1 MRRIF
6 AIIILV
12 CIIYFLGGWIAVWLE
27 WFKKDDYFAYAG
39 IVGGLA
45 SVAGLFALTRPALSK
60 SDVQAIEL
68 DALRSMTETAA
79 QLQALEAARS
89 KTQEEIGSLAVKKQ
103 EMELLVKKASLA
115 LFLKEQH
122 AHHERRILEEIDR
135 NAQLKEHLEKSQ
147 DVSQKLAA
155 LDEEIDANPNVTQL
169 KEVIASAS
177 RKPVTVD
184 DLVLELPFPF
194 NAMSRVLVLLGRAL
208 SNLAITIK

>member
-6 AIIILV
+6 AIIIFF
-12 CIIYFLGGWIAVWLE
+12 CIIYFLGGWIAVWFEL
-27 WFKKDDYFAYAG
+27 FNKDNYFAYAG

-79 QLQALEAARS
+79 QLQALEATRS
-89 KTQEEIGSLAVKKQ
+89 KTQQEIGSLAIKKQ
-103 EMELLVKKASLA
+103 EMELLVKKASMA
-115 LFLKEQH
+115 LFLKEQYG
-122 AHHERRILEEIDR
+122 HHERRILEEVDR
-135 NAQLKEHLEKSQ
+135 NAQLKEHLEKSK
-147 DVSQKLAA
+147 DVAQKLAA

-177 RKPVTVD
+177 RKRAPVD

-194 NAMSRVLVLLGRAL
+194 NEMSRVLVQLGRSL
-208 SNLAITIK
+208 SNLHITIK

>member
-6 AIIILV
+6 AVVILL
-12 CIIYFLGGWIAVWLE
+12 CIVYFLGGWIAVSFDWL
-27 WFKKDDYFAYAG
+27 KKDDYFAYAG

-79 QLQALEAARS
+79 QLQVLEAARS
-89 KTQEEIGSLAVKKQ
+89 KTKEEIGGLEIKKQ

-115 LFLKEQH
+115 LFLKEQY
-122 AHHERRILEEIDR
+122 AHHERQILEEVER
-135 NAQLKEHLEKSQ
+135 NSQLKEHLGKAQ
-147 DVSQKLAA
+147 DASQKLAA
-155 LDEEIDANPNVTQL
+155 LNEEIEANPNVAQL
-169 KEVIASAS
+169 KEIIASAS

-184 DLVLELPFPF
+184 DLLLEMPFPF
-194 NAMSRVLVLLGRAL
+194 NAFSRSILLLSRAL
-208 SNLAITIK
+208 SNLIGAIK